1 MLIKTEFKIKT
12 MKNRFTIKASKAVSC
27 ANYGAITDSYT
38 PSGTL
43 PQPRKKTPKIAQ
55 QSEKNLHRQVCEYLR
70 IKYPA
75 TLYNSDMSGVRLT
88 KGQAITASL
97 LRSNKG
103 FPDLAIY
110 EPRGG
115 YHCLFIVLKREGDKL
130 YKKSGDWAT
139 DHLREQAECMRLLKS
154 KGYACHFAI
163 GFDEAVTVIDAYL
176 KQGEKLLSGELF

>member
-1 MLIKTEFKIKT
+1 LKVKT
-12 MKNRFTIKASKAVSC
+12 MKNRFTIKASNVISC

-38 PSGTL
+38 PNSTL
-43 PQPRKKTPKIAQ
+43 PHPRKKTPKIAP

-70 IKYPA
+70 IKWPA
-75 TLYNSDMSGVRLT
+75 TLFNSDMAGAMKLT
-88 KGQAITASL
+88 IGQATQISK
-97 LRSNKG
+97 LRSHRG
-103 FPDLAIY
+103 YPDLAIY
-110 EPRGG
+110 EPRGENKA
-115 YHCLFIVLKREGDKL
+115 LFIELKREGEKL

-154 KGYACHFAI
+154 KGYACYFAI